1 MTTVAE
7 TSGQPTGVA
16 AAGVASAAAP
26 PMLWAE
32 GLTKSYMRARALDG
46 LSLHVPRGSI
56 YGFVGPNGAGKTT
69 TMRILATLLA
79 PDGGEAYVDGCP
91 LTSNP
96 GEVRSKIGYMPDF
109 FGVYDN
115 LTVSEYLDFYAAA
128 YGVSSAEARRTIPE
142 LLELVDLA
150 HKRGDFVEGLSRG
163 MKQRLGLA
171 RTLVHN
177 PEVLLLDEPASGMDP
192 RARYEM
198 REIVKELQRLG
209 KTVLVSSHILLE
221 LAEMCSH
228 IGIIQGGR
236 LLREGPVNA
245 ILQSLRGAR
254 AVCVGVMGDGVS
266 SGTREAAAAVL
277 ARQPGVGEVQV
288 VGDDLEATFTGDDR
302 GTAALLRAL
311 VEADI
316 PVLHFAPAANS
327 LEEIFMQLTDA
338 DGTEGPAGTKGVG
351 A

>member
-1 MTTVAE
+1 MTTALETPVAPLE
-7 TSGQPTGVA
+7 GA
-16 AAGVASAAAP
+16 ANAAP
-26 PMLWAE
+26 SMLWAE
-32 GLTKSYMRARALDG
+32 GLTKSYARTRALDG

-79 PDGGEAYVDGCP
+79 PDSGEAYVDGRP

-96 GEVRSKIGYMPDF
+96 RGVRAKIGYMPDF

-128 YGVSSAEARRTIPE
+128 YGVPAAEARRAIPE
-142 LLELVDLA
+142 LLELVDLGP
-150 HKRGDFVEGLSRG
+150 KRADFVEGLSRG

-171 RTLVHN
+171 RCLVHN

-228 IGIIQGGR
+228 IGIIQGGK
-236 LLREGPVNA
+236 LLREGPVGA
-245 ILQSLRGAR
+245 ILGSLRGAR
-254 AVCVGVMGDGVS
+254 AVRVGVMGDAAN
-266 SGTREAAAAVL
+266 RETAAAVL

-288 VGDDLEATFTGDDR
+288 VGDDLEATFTGDDAA
-302 GTAALLRAL
+302 TAALLRAL
-311 VEADI
+311 VDAAI
-316 PVLHFAPAANS
+316 PVLHFAPAASS
-327 LEEIFMQLTDA
+327 LEEIFMQLT
-338 DGTEGPAGTKGVG
+338 EGSEG
-351 A
+351 AEG

>member
-1 MTTVAE
+1 
-7 TSGQPTGVA
+7 
-16 AAGVASAAAP
+16 
-26 PMLWAE
+26 MLRAE
-32 GLTKSYMRARALDG
+32 GLVKTYGRTRALND

-69 TMRILATLLA
+69 TLRILATLLA
-79 PDGGEAYVDGCP
+79 PEGGEAWVDGHL
-91 LTSNP
+91 LTADP
-96 GEVRSKIGYMPDF
+96 AAVRSKIGFMPDF

-128 YGVSSAEARRTIPE
+128 YGVAVTESRRTNAE

-150 HKRGDFVEGLSRG
+150 PKRDDFVENLSRG

-171 RTLVHN
+171 RCLVHN
-177 PEVLLLDEPASGMDP
+177 PQVLLLDEPASGMDP

-198 REIVKELQRLG
+198 REIVKELQRMG

-228 IGIIQGGR
+228 IGIIQDGR

-245 ILQSLRGAR
+245 ILGSLKGAR
-254 AVCVGVMGDGVS
+254 SVRIGVMGEV
-266 SGTREAAAAVL
+266 AAAVAVL
-277 ARQPGVGEVQV
+277 GGQPGVSDVVPTEDGLEVTFA
-288 VGDDLEATFTGDDR
+288 GDDAA
-302 GTAALLRAL
+302 TAALLRAL

-316 PVLHFAPAANS
+316 PVLHFARATSS
-327 LEEIFMQLTDA
+327 LEEIFMHLTESD
-338 DGTEGPAGTKGVG
+338 DQG
-351 A
+351 